1 MRVENAVNRGVV
13 LLILDILWKA
23 DPTSFPKSLYTCDI
37 LSILELSNE
46 VLVDVSSQARLPSL
60 WDLTLDKVVYKDE
73 ESLVNLLSSYPV
85 LERLMVHRRE
95 GDNLTNFTVK
105 VSSLQTLNYATVMRH
120 NEVGDDDNYS
130 NGSLVIDCPALI
142 NLDLYDDSED
152 YYCLIENNMPC
163 LDVAEIN
170 LCDNLSDKFMRS
182 LSSVIHLDLHF
193 LKSMRAQSLPL
204 SWNQPISIAGCLSSY
219 LEIFRW
225 KAYGGTE
232 DEKQLMTY
240 ILGNSNVLKTVEIEI
255 ESNLEEGRQEIVS
268 MPRISTSS
276 RLLFPTKMKQ
286 WFNEQ
291 IFP

>member
-1 MRVENAVNRGVV
+1 
-13 LLILDILWKA
+13 
-23 DPTSFPKSLYTCDI
+23 
-37 LSILELSNE
+37 
-46 VLVDVSSQARLPSL
+46 
-60 WDLTLDKVVYKDE
+60 
-73 ESLVNLLSSYPV
+73 
-85 LERLMVHRRE
+85 
-95 GDNLTNFTVK
+95 
-105 VSSLQTLNYATVMRH
+105 
-120 NEVGDDDNYS
+120 
-130 NGSLVIDCPALI
+130 
-142 NLDLYDDSED
+142 
-152 YYCLIENNMPC
+152 MPC

-193 LKSMRAQSLPL
+193 LKSMVASCKAIKYSRLIELNFYPDISVDWLDPLMVLLYNCPRLKYYTLYTAQSLPL